1 MWGRPLLKVVFLL
14 AYLIAGLPQMA
25 ARLSA
30 ISPGAIP
37 VFLVLYG
44 LCVAGLVGAAV
55 VRYPVL
61 RIVLA
66 MLMASASVFQLSYEG
81 AAAGPLNYG
90 IAVDLVYEGHQ
101 LGPALATYGIA
112 ILKAG
117 CVSLCLFLAIALPP
131 PVRRRCP
138 ARYALLPVVAA
149 SLLLSGVVWQR
160 GGFGTEGLP
169 AAYPPLVYAGL
180 MALDEVS
187 KDVGTRP
194 GLTGPPKTRR
204 LAQDIVLI
212 VDESVSGN
220 YLDLTN
226 ADGVR
231 SGLTEHRPRIRVIN
245 FGYAAS
251 IGICSTSS
259 NRVLRFG
266 GTQKNFHAAVVHW
279 PSIWRY
285 AHRAGMRT
293 VYIDAQMTGGARQN
307 RMTAREAADIDI
319 HHQFDGVPVVLRD
332 HKAADLIAAYS
343 RNGRPD
349 FIYLNKAGAHFP
361 LTNKYPAS
369 AIHYRPVPRP
379 QGFAERAF
387 ADVLQSGIR
396 TEGWRLYRNA
406 YRNALRWSVGEF
418 FDQLLA
424 EIDLR
429 HATILYTS
437 DHGQDLH
444 ERGNPGANTHCG
456 TGSTAQ
462 EQGVVPL
469 AIIEGDGRRTFDWQA
484 SLSANYDRASAF
496 RIFPTM
502 LALMGYDRA
511 AIRRDYGH
519 PLDERPDNEFAFV
532 EDFQALGGTS
542 PRFRLIDGS
551 QIVRPPRTDFEPLP
565 VPR

>member
-1 MWGRPLLKVVFLL
+1 MLKLVFLL

-30 ISPGAIP
+30 IGPGTIFI
-37 VFLVLYG
+37 FLVLYS
-44 LCVAGLVGAAV
+44 LCLAGLVGVAV
-55 VRYPVL
+55 IRHLLL

-66 MLMASASVFQLSYEG
+66 MVMAAASVFQLSYEG
-81 AAAGPLNYG
+81 VVAGPLSYG
-90 IAVDLVYEGHQ
+90 VAVDLVYEVHQ
-101 LGPALATYGIA
+101 LGPALTTYGVT

-131 PVRRRCP
+131 PPLKRCL
-138 ARYALLPVVAA
+138 ARYALLPAVAT

-180 MALDEVS
+180 LVLDEARR
-187 KDVGTRP
+187 DVGTRP
-194 GLTGPPKTRR
+194 GLTGPPNNRR

-231 SGLTEHRPRIRVIN
+231 SGLNEHRPGIRVIN

-266 GTQKNFHAAVVHW
+266 GTQKSFPMAVVHW

-307 RMTAREAADIDI
+307 RMSAREAGDIDI

-369 AIHYRPVPRP
+369 ATHYRPVPRP

-396 TEGWRLYRNA
+396 PEDWRLYRNA
-406 YRNALRWSVGEF
+406 YRNALRWSVGAF
-418 FDQLLA
+418 FDRLLA
-424 EIDLR
+424 ETDLR
-429 HATILYTS
+429 QATILYTS

-456 TGSTAQ
+456 AGSTAQ

-469 AIIEGDGRRTFDWQA
+469 ALIEAADRHTLDWQA
-484 SLSANYDRASAF
+484 ALAANHDRASAF
-496 RIFPTM
+496 RIFPTI

-519 PLDERPDNEFAFV
+519 PLDEGPDNEFAFV
-532 EDFQALGGTS
+532 EDFQALGGGTA
-542 PRFRLIDGS
+542 PRFRLIDRS

-565 VPR
+565 IAR